1 MLRQQSRLEPVALS
15 LANPVS
21 IGQHATVNQQ
31 YKTRDTERRR
41 SHRNLCSR
49 DRSRVY
55 GNCSTTTARFL
66 RVAVTTYF
74 YTHEKGVRGGG
85 VGCGADYMT
94 RQVRDRGEGRN
105 HWAALYTRRTAYI
118 GCCVCVPWAASSLRL
133 AHEGVSESESPT
145 LGALRLIYMY
155 LK

>member
-74 YTHEKGVRGGG
+74 YTHEKGVSRGGG
-85 VGCGADYMT
+85 GGGRLYDTA
-94 RQVRDRGEGRN
+94 RDRGEGRN

-118 GCCVCVPWAASSLRL
+118 GCVCVPWAASSLRL
-133 AHEGVSESESPT
+133 AHEGVSE
-145 LGALRLIYMY
+145 
-155 LK
+155 